1 MKHGR
6 ELLTREEFRSGP
18 SETFNNKEATRL
30 LDDAVS
36 QLREPY
42 RSVYVR
48 REYEESSI
56 RGVSV
61 R

>member
-1 MKHGR
+1 VAPQR
-6 ELLTREEFRSGP
+6 L
-18 SETFNNKEATRL
+18 FNNKEATRL

-61 R
+61 RLGLE